1 LYQVDAQGPSEEKA
15 TFCGISRPVVKYV
28 SQSYSRGGSRDAARG
43 SQYCTSCYSAPVRG
57 AEYCDERVCLSVSV
71 CLSVRD
77 HIFGTTRPIFANC
90 FVHVSYG
97 RGSVFLWR
105 RSDTLCASGFI
116 NDVIFAHRPRLLEVA
131 ALLNEAQC
139 TRSLGLGC
147 KLCAVIP
154 VAGQRTHGTTFRA
167 LKVTSQVATPGAEC
181 EVYDCLVSVVLCF
194 FSLLL
199 LLLYLPCFSSQC
211 SSES

>member
-1 LYQVDAQGPSEEKA
+1 MRPIAADVAWSVCLSVCLSVSLLVTTVSYAKTAKQVEVPFGPGHGWTQRTLYQVDAQGPSEEKA
-15 TFCGISRPVVKYV
+15 TFCGISLPVVKYV
-28 SQSYSRGGSRDAARG
+28 SQNYSRGGSSDAARG

-77 HIFGTTRPIFANC
+77 RIFGTTRPIFANC

-131 ALLNEAQC
+131 ALLKHSAHAA
-139 TRSLGLGC
+139 LGLAVN
-147 KLCAVIP
+147 CA
-154 VAGQRTHGTTFRA
+154 Q
-167 LKVTSQVATPGAEC
+167 
-181 EVYDCLVSVVLCF
+181 
-194 FSLLL
+194 
-199 LLLYLPCFSSQC
+199 
-211 SSES
+211 